1 MKGRGIWLPLAALLS
16 ACTLLDDPDWMV
28 AEARSPDGRR
38 VARIWC
44 ENYCDITG
52 RGTLTISPA
61 SRSVKLEGSQSGFPP
76 HGYLPE
82 EDRVAQAYADEE
94 TPVWRLAWRSPS
106 RLLVGAPC
114 LTSDSV
120 ADPPPSQRSGDVTIE
135 FLRLPCPEAR
145 G

>member
-1 MKGRGIWLPLAALLS
+1 MRNGGALLASLLLAAC
-16 ACTLLDDPDWMV
+16 AWLDDPDWMV
-28 AEARSPDGRR
+28 AEARSPDGTR

-52 RGTLTISPA
+52 RGTLTISRA
-61 SRSVKLEGSQSGFPP
+61 DRSMMLERRESGFPP
-76 HGYLPE
+76 QGHLPE

-106 RLLVGAPC
+106 HLLVGAPC
-114 LTSDSV
+114 LTADSL
-120 ADPPPSQRSGDVTIE
+120 AGPPPQRSGDVTIE
-135 FLRLPCPEAR
+135 FLRLPCPKAH